1 MERMRIEKILVPIDF
16 SLTSENA
23 LKAAIHIAE
32 QHKAK
37 LYLLHIIE
45 PGILMFAQD
54 GSLIFDI
61 TSDSIDKEHEH
72 RLEKLY
78 DRFKSKGYWEVESVV
93 KHGEVTPLIVQTA
106 EEIEADLLVM
116 GSHGTET
123 SLDDLLGTNAY
134 SVVKRAK
141 CPVLTIPT
149 HYHWEGI
156 HKVLFPIR
164 SVLGALDKYPI
175 TEALLSPSDNPEWL
189 LVGLNDQEKAD
200 DKAKVEEFVGQFTQ
214 FLTSQNKQFKLSNYE
229 GENLAGKVL
238 EMSNTEGVN
247 LIVMTTSTTTSFAKY
262 LAGSYSQQVVNH
274 SRIPVLSVSPDIS
287 IKIKESEATP
297 EEILENLGYGYPF
310 SGTVL

>member
-1 MERMRIEKILVPIDF
+1 MERMRIKKILVPIDF

-189 LVGLNDQEKAD
+189 LVGLNDHEKAD

-297 EEILENLGYGYPF
+297 EEILESLGYGYPF

>member
-1 MERMRIEKILVPIDF
+1 MESMRIEKILVPIDF

-23 LKAAIHIAE
+23 LKAAIQIAA
-32 QHKAK
+32 QHQAK

-61 TSDSIDKEHEH
+61 TSESIDKEHEI

-78 DRFKSKGYWEVESVV
+78 DRFKGKGYWEVESVV

-189 LVGLNDQEKAD
+189 LVGLNDHEKPD

-214 FLTSQNKQFKLSNYE
+214 FLTSQNKQFKLSNYA

-247 LIVMTTSTTTSFAKY
+247 LIVMTTSTT
-262 LAGSYSQQVVNH
+262 
-274 SRIPVLSVSPDIS
+274 
-287 IKIKESEATP
+287 
-297 EEILENLGYGYPF
+297 
-310 SGTVL
+310 